1 MIEFFRWSPNCFRIP
16 CPLVVFWCHYRK
28 EEALLSPDDDD
39 DEDDDNGDDD
49 DDDHGEEEGLPK
61 AGQDC

>member
-1 MIEFFRWSPNCFRIP
+1 MNYFRFFQNCFRIP
-16 CPLVVFWCHYRK
+16 HPFVVFWCHCRK

-39 DEDDDNGDDD
+39 DEDCDNGDDED
-49 DDDHGEEEGLPK
+49 GDHGEEEGLPK